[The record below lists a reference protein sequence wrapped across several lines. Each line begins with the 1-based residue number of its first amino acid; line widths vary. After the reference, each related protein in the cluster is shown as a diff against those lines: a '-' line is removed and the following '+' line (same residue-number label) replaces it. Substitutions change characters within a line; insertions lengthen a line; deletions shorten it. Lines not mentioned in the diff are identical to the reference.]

1 MLEAADAQV
10 SEEVNKE
17 LERLAEQQIEQQ
29 TALEVKQAEEMI
41 ALEEELKNEEMSGGY
56 QVVDQIEEQKLKV
69 G

>member
-29 TALEVKQAEEMI
+29 TALEVKQAKEMMT
-41 ALEEELKNEEMSGGY
+41 LEEELKNEEMSGGH